1 MTMNKM
7 HVAKMHARVK
17 AKKGIKVIAAMVSR
31 LIPVSRKDQDGV
43 FVLMYHRVNSYRK
56 DELSVPP
63 DRFRKQV
70 EWLHRHGFRNTRMAE
85 LESGPITPARNG
97 PAVIFTF
104 DDGYQDNYS
113 DAYPIL
119 RELGYTAVLYLPFSY
134 IGTGEMHPRDR
145 WESGRPEHNQ
155 ILNWNQVQEML
166 REGMEIGS
174 HTMGHKNLT
183 RMSPEQA
190 KREIFESKHML
201 EQKLQVE
208 ITSFCY
214 PGGYFEEKHV
224 RWVQEAGYRSACTTT
239 PRIWRGHD
247 LFMIPR
253 VPVLSSDIF
262 YVFEKKLT
270 GRMEWFRII
279 H

>member
-1 MTMNKM
+1 M
-7 HVAKMHARVK
+7 HGRVH
-17 AKKGIKVIAAMVSR
+17 AKKGIKIIAALASHAFPASR
-31 LIPVSRKDQDGV
+31 EDQDRV
-43 FVLMYHRVNSYRK
+43 HVLMYHRVNSYRK

-70 EWLHRHGFRNTRMAE
+70 EWLHRHGFRNTQMTE
-85 LESGPITPARNG
+85 LESGSVATGDNG
-97 PAVIFTF
+97 PRVIFTF
-104 DDGYQDNYS
+104 DDGYEDNYV

-119 RELGYTAVLYLPFSY
+119 REYGYTAILYLPYDF
-134 IGTGEMHPRDR
+134 IGTSKMHPRDTL
-145 WESGRPEHNQ
+145 ESGRPEHNR
-155 ILNWNQVQEML
+155 LLSWNQVEEML
-166 REGMEIGS
+166 NDGMEIGS
-174 HTMGHKNLT
+174 HTMGHVNLI

-190 KREIFESKHML
+190 KREIVESKHLL
-201 EQKLQVE
+201 EQKLQVQ

-224 RWVQEAGYRSACTTT
+224 GWVQEAGYRSACTTT
-239 PRIWRGHD
+239 PRIWQGHD

-262 YVFEKKLT
+262 YVFRKKLL

>member
-1 MTMNKM
+1 MNKM
-7 HVAKMHARVK
+7 HVAKMHARVNI
-17 AKKGIKVIAAMVSR
+17 KKVIKVIAALVSNVF
-31 LIPVSRKDQDGV
+31 PVSREDQDRV
-43 FVLMYHRVNSYRK
+43 HVLMYHRVNSCRK

-70 EWLHRHGFRNTRMAE
+70 EWLHMHGFRNTRMAE
-85 LESGPITPARNG
+85 LESGSRATGNNG
-97 PAVIFTF
+97 PRVIFTF
-104 DDGYQDNYS
+104 DDGYEDIYT

-119 RELGYTAVLYLPFSY
+119 REYGYTAIIYLPFDY
-134 IGTGEMHPRDR
+134 IGTSKMHPRDV
-145 WESGRPEHNQ
+145 WESGRPEHNR
-155 ILNWNQVQEML
+155 LLKWNQVEEML
-166 REGMEIGS
+166 NDNMEIGS
-174 HTMGHKNLT
+174 HTMCHVDLT

-190 KREIFESKHML
+190 RREIVDSKHAL
-201 EQKLQVE
+201 EQKLQVG

-214 PGGYFEEKHV
+214 PGGYFEDKHV

-239 PRIWRGHD
+239 PRIWQGHD

-262 YVFEKKLT
+262 YVFRKKLL

>member
-1 MTMNKM
+1 
-7 HVAKMHARVK
+7 MHARVNV
-17 AKKGIKVIAAMVSR
+17 KKGMKIAAALVSNVT
-31 LIPVSRKDQDGV
+31 PASRQDQGRV
-43 FVLMYHRVNSYRK
+43 CVLMYHRVNSYRN

-70 EWLHRHGFRNTRMAE
+70 EWLHMYGFRNTRMAE
-85 LESGPITPARNG
+85 LESGSIATGNNG
-97 PAVIFTF
+97 PRVIFTF
-104 DDGYQDNYS
+104 DDGYEDNYT

-119 RELGYTAVLYLPFSY
+119 REYGYTGILYLPFDY
-134 IGTGEMHPRDR
+134 IGTRKMHPRDT
-145 WESGRPEHNQ
+145 WESKRPEHNR
-155 ILNWNQVQEML
+155 LLSWNQVEEML
-166 REGMEIGS
+166 NDGMEVGS
-174 HTMGHKNLT
+174 HTMGHTDLT

-190 KREIFESKHML
+190 KREIVESKHML

-214 PGGYFEEKHV
+214 PGGYFEEKHA
-224 RWVQEAGYRSACTTT
+224 RWVEEAGYRSACTTI
-239 PRIWRGHD
+239 PRIWQGHN

-253 VPVLSSDIF
+253 VSVLSSDIF
-262 YVFEKKLT
+262 YVFRKKLL